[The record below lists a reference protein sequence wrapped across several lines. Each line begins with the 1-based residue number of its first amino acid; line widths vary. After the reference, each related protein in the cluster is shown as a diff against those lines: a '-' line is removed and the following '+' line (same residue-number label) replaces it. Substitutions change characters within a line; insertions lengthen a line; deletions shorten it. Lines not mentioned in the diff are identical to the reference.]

1 MLIPIQEGDEKN
13 SEYSEART
21 RANKRTY
28 NLIIF
33 DNNWIKYLIQ
43 FIIWDEVYSIDRDL
57 VNPMIRPRFA
67 G

>member
-1 MLIPIQEGDEKN
+1 MVSQIQDLIMLIPIQEGDEKN

-33 DNNWIKYLIQ
+33 DNN
-43 FIIWDEVYSIDRDL
+43 
-57 VNPMIRPRFA
+57 
-67 G
+67 